1 MGGRSRT
8 LGELA
13 ELVGGEVEGDRDWE
27 VTGVR
32 SLERAGRG
40 DLASLHDRRYLSA
53 ARATGAGAI
62 LIPDDL
68 EDRDGLPAQRLLAPA
83 PQLALVRILEELY
96 PAPRPSPGVHETAVI
111 DPTARVAGDAA
122 IGPYAVIG
130 AETEVEAGAVLSAH
144 VVVGRQCRIGPGV
157 VVHPHVSIYDRTELE
172 EGCVVHSG
180 AVLGGDGF
188 GYAPSPEGLVKVP
201 QVGRLV
207 VESGVEIG
215 ANSAVDRGALEETRI
230 GTGTKIDNLVQV
242 GHNVILGPHC
252 VLCGQAGVAGSL
264 VVGKGVVFGGQ
275 AGAAGHLE
283 IGDGVQIAGKSAVF
297 QTVQAGEVVAGIPA
311 GPIREWRRQSSAL
324 RRLPELLRRVARL
337 ERWLSE
343 NEEGGGQ

>member
-1 MGGRSRT
+1 
-8 LGELA
+8 
-13 ELVGGEVEGDRDWE
+13 VV
-27 VTGVR
+27 
-32 SLERAGRG
+32 
-40 DLASLHDRRYLSA
+40 
-53 ARATGAGAI
+53 
-62 LIPDDL
+62 
-68 EDRDGLPAQRLLAPA
+68 
-83 PQLALVRILEELY
+83 
-96 PAPRPSPGVHETAVI
+96 
-111 DPTARVAGDAA
+111 
-122 IGPYAVIG
+122 G
-130 AETEVEAGAVLSAH
+130 AETEIGTAAVLGAH
-144 VVVGRQCRIGPGV
+144 VVVGRRCRIGSGV
-157 VVHPHVSIYDRTELE
+157 MVHPNVSIYDRTEIE
-172 EGCVVHSG
+172 RGCVVHSG

-188 GYAPSPEGLVKVP
+188 GYAPSPQGLVKVP

-207 VESGVEIG
+207 IEAEVEIG

-283 IGDGVQIAGKSAVF
+283 IGDQVQVAGKSAVF
-297 QTVQAGEVVAGIPA
+297 QTVEPGEVVGGIPA

-337 ERWLSE
+337 ERRLG
-343 NEEGGGQ
+343 NEKEGESGE